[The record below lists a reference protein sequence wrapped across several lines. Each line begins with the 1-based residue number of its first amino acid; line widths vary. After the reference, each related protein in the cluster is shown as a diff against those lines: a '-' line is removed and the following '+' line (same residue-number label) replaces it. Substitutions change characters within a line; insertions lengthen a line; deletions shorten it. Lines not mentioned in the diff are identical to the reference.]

1 MVSAVELAPGYAV
14 PRWIRGTWSL
24 HERAA
29 TLDRRRALD
38 DLVAGC
44 AAGFTAFEA
53 ADTYDGVEELL
64 GALIREAGDH
74 YPIRVHTRVTQ
85 IGARALPPAVIR
97 ATLDRARKRLGR
109 DRLDLVQLQWWNL
122 AVPGWVEAG
131 RTLADLARQGAIAH
145 LGVTNFPP
153 AAMLKLLDAGVPL
166 IANQVQASLLDPRAR
181 LALAP
186 VAARRGVKLLAYG
199 PLAGGFLG
207 SAWLGRSAPP
217 AAPTAALRFLPVY
230 RALIDRLGGWAWL
243 QALLAALD
251 GIARRHGVGMST
263 VALAWL
269 QQTGDI
275 AAVLVGIGDAR
286 RLPDIVA
293 ADALTLDAAD
303 RAAIDSVLAARA
315 PVTPGV
321 ADIERESL
329 LGAIAAD
336 YGASAAAGGTGA
348 SA

>member
-1 MVSAVELAPGYAV
+1 MLGTVALAPGYV
-14 PRWIRGTWSL
+14 IPRWIRGTWSL

-53 ADTYDGVEELL
+53 ADTYDGVEDLL
-64 GALIREAGDH
+64 GALLREAGDH

-85 IGARALPPAVIR
+85 IGAQALPPAAIR
-97 ATLDRARKRLGR
+97 ATVDRARKRLGR

-122 AVPGWVEAG
+122 AVPGWIEAG
-131 RTLADLARQGAIAH
+131 RTLADLARQGAIAR

-153 AAMLKLLDAGVPL
+153 AAMGALLDADVPL
-166 IANQVQASLLDPRAR
+166 ISNQIQASLLDPRAR
-181 LALAP
+181 LALATP
-186 VAARRGVKLLAYG
+186 AARRSVKLLAYG

-207 SAWLGRSAPP
+207 PAWHGRPAPP
-217 AAPTAALRFLPVY
+217 AAPTAALRFPPVY
-230 RALIDRLGGWAWL
+230 RALVDRLGGWAWL

-251 GIARRHGVGMST
+251 GVARRHGVGMAT

-269 QQTGDI
+269 LQTGDI
-275 AAVLVGIGDAR
+275 SAVLVGIGDAR
-286 RLPDIVA
+286 RLPDILA
-293 ADALTLDAAD
+293 ADTLALDAAD
-303 RAAIDSVLAARA
+303 RAAIDAVLAARA

-321 ADIERESL
+321 ADIERERL

-336 YGASAAAGGTGA
+336 YGAGAAEAGTGA
-348 SA
+348 PA